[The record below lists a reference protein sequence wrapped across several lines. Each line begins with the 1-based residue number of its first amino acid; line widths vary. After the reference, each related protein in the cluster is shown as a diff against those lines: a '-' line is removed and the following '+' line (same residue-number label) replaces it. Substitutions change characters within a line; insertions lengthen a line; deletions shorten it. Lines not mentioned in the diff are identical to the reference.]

1 MKNVLKVLFVLSLLL
16 TSLGNVAHADIN
28 LTIRDGDIKILEET
42 IPLPPAGTISLSDSG
57 GTLHDIDT
65 DNVLGFLGSIDQTN
79 DKFEISEITDFGFS
93 LYLKCITYSGI
104 EKCDN
109 WQYTVDDSYPDV
121 GMDKTILSGGENV
134 YVYFGPQNR
143 VILSSGNITTDDT
156 LTVTAQKYDYT
167 NNTWLVRTEVT
178 VGLTQPNPDNPF
190 SPIEIMTS
198 PVDGSGQATFSSISA
213 DSYSVGVKEDDGFG
227 GYFYF
232 PTESLTVTTPSPSSS
247 SGSRSGGSSRRAK
260 PAPVEEIKA
269 KFDLEKAYEFL
280 IGQQAE
286 DGSFGG
292 DLYTDW
298 VALALAPGNNQTPV
312 LKLIRHFG
320 ESKIEGMLLTD
331 YERHAMAL
339 MALGLNPHNWSGEN
353 YIKKITD
360 SFDGKQFGDMNQDND
375 DIFALIVLQNAGY
388 GESDPMI
395 KDGISFVLGAQREN
409 GSWDESI
416 DMTGAAIET
425 LSAFSPTPGVGE
437 SLEKAKEFLKQSQ
450 KDNGGWN
457 NSAPSTAWALQ
468 GILALGEKPEDWE
481 KKNKTPADYLAT
493 LQDTDGGIKDGNAQ
507 NKIWNT
513 AYIASVL
520 SGKTWN
526 QVMQKFAKPTVAETP
541 VKKTTVKTTA
551 VKTKP
556 VNVGVPKK
564 SENASVEN
572 TAAAINAAPPS
583 PVPQPETPEK
593 GWLMRLLESIF
604 GPF

>member
-1 MKNVLKVLFVLSLLL
+1 MAYIKNNMKNVLKVLFVLSLLL

-232 PTESLTVTTPSPSSS
+232 P
-247 SGSRSGGSSRRAK
+247 
-260 PAPVEEIKA
+260 
-269 KFDLEKAYEFL
+269 
-280 IGQQAE
+280 
-286 DGSFGG
+286 
-292 DLYTDW
+292 
-298 VALALAPGNNQTPV
+298 
-312 LKLIRHFG
+312 
-320 ESKIEGMLLTD
+320 
-331 YERHAMAL
+331 
-339 MALGLNPHNWSGEN
+339 LN
-353 YIKKITD
+353 
-360 SFDGKQFGDMNQDND
+360 
-375 DIFALIVLQNAGY
+375 L
-388 GESDPMI
+388 
-395 KDGISFVLGAQREN
+395 
-409 GSWDESI
+409 
-416 DMTGAAIET
+416 
-425 LSAFSPTPGVGE
+425 
-437 SLEKAKEFLKQSQ
+437 
-450 KDNGGWN
+450 
-457 NSAPSTAWALQ
+457 
-468 GILALGEKPEDWE
+468 
-481 KKNKTPADYLAT
+481 
-493 LQDTDGGIKDGNAQ
+493 
-507 NKIWNT
+507 
-513 AYIASVL
+513 
-520 SGKTWN
+520 
-526 QVMQKFAKPTVAETP
+526 
-541 VKKTTVKTTA
+541 
-551 VKTKP
+551 
-556 VNVGVPKK
+556 
-564 SENASVEN
+564 
-572 TAAAINAAPPS
+572 
-583 PVPQPETPEK
+583 
-593 GWLMRLLESIF
+593 
-604 GPF
+604 